1 MAGEAEV
8 PKVSG
13 VARKIGTVGVG
24 QFLPGSTAFRIGPIK
39 LQILSFIHRISC
51 IYRRGRSIALH
62 LDFK

>member
-24 QFLPGSTAFRIGPIK
+24 QFLPGSTAFRLDQSTCRHCHSYIAYLVYIAEEEVQP
-39 LQILSFIHRISC
+39 C
-51 IYRRGRSIALH
+51 I
-62 LDFK
+62 